1 MEFNWICCISVIR
14 IIQHRWQYF
23 YKSQVLRGLSPCS
36 SDQVDENQPQHVD
49 ELIAILTAYGNGIQQ
64 TINPQITNILLVSLH
79 TLHERWKL
87 YDREFFKTNLLSAFV
102 DALLKL
108 VTSSTGIL
116 HYDQSV
122 KMLFSMNQAC
132 WQVLHTIL
140 AQYYKN
146 AGHSTA
152 PKIIDEIC
160 TAKVNHTFIREF
172 CQFSETLIN
181 AFAFPLNF
189 RTSQHLRRK

>member
-1 MEFNWICCISVIR
+1 MLLCHSFNCSMGKKHLSISIFWFEFNWIYFPLKIR

-23 YKSQVLRGLSPCS
+23 YKSQVLRGFSPCS
-36 SDQVDENQPQHVD
+36 SDQIDENQPQHVE
-49 ELIAILTAYGNGIQQ
+49 ELIAILTAYGHGIQQ
-64 TINPQITNILLVSLH
+64 TINPQITNIILLSLH

-108 VTSSTGIL
+108 ITSSTGIL

-122 KMLFSMNQAC
+122 SMLFSMNQAC

-146 AGHSTA
+146 AGHTNV
-152 PKIIDEIC
+152 PKIVDEIC
-160 TAKVNHTFIREF
+160 TAKVRLSIY
-172 CQFSETLIN
+172 I
-181 AFAFPLNF
+181 
-189 RTSQHLRRK
+189 